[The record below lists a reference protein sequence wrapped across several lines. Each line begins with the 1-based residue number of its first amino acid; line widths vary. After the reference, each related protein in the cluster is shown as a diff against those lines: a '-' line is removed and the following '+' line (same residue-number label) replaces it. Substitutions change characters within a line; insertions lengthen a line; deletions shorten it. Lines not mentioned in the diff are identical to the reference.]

1 MQAMDKQ
8 IQFSVIIPVYNV
20 EKYLRQCV
28 DSVLRQTYQNIEI
41 ILVDDGS
48 PDACP
53 SICDEYAA
61 KDDRICVIHKENGG
75 LSSAR
80 NAGLMAAHGVYVI
93 FLDSDDFYDNETFFM
108 RLYEIVH
115 KNACQAVFFQWKK
128 YLEKTNESLTV
139 RQPFLIDVLRNMSVD
154 EKLLFLSEKDLLTDS
169 ACSKAI
175 RRDYLIDNRLFFREG
190 MYSED
195 VEWFFR
201 FTRKLQSVELLNE
214 CCYCYRQREGSIT
227 HSIRRKNVDDVLYS
241 VKTYA
246 HALRNDSSLSEHKKK
261 ALLNYVAYQFFIVL
275 GLSYSRLK
283 GKDRKEIWKEC
294 KDYKWLA
301 TWAISGK
308 TRKAAMVMKLFGI
321 RGAAII
327 LGKYIQSK

>member
-1 MQAMDKQ
+1 MAGKAC
-8 IQFSVIIPVYNV
+8 FSVVIPVYKV
-20 EKYLRQCV
+20 EPYLRACV
-28 DSVLRQTYQNIEI
+28 DSVLQQTYQNIEI

-61 KDDRICVIHKENGG
+61 KDDRIRVIHKENGG

-80 NAGLMAAHGVYVI
+80 NAGLMAAQGLYVI
-93 FLDSDDFYDNETFFM
+93 FLDSDDFYLENNFFDKI
-108 RLYEIVH
+108 LAIVEE
-115 KNACQAVFFQWKK
+115 KKCEAVFFRRSIL
-128 YLEKTNESLTV
+128 LEKTNNVQPTRLYPIECLDLSTDDKIETLSKYDCLEASVSL
-139 RQPFLIDVLRNMSVD
+139 
-154 EKLLFLSEKDLLTDS
+154 
-169 ACSKAI
+169 KAI
-175 RRDYLIDNRLFFREG
+175 RRDYLIDNQLFFREG

-201 FTRKLQSVELLNE
+201 FARNLQSIELLNE

-227 HSIRRKNVDDVLYS
+227 HTIRRKNVEDVLYS

-246 HALRNDSSLSEHKKK
+246 NALRNDSSLSEQKKK
-261 ALLNYVAYQFFIVL
+261 ALLNYIAYQYFIVL

-283 GKDRKEIWKEC
+283 GNDRKEIRKEC
-294 KDYKWLA
+294 KEYKWLTA
-301 TWAISGK
+301 WAISKK
-308 TRKAAMVMKLFGI
+308 TRRAAMVLKLLGI